1 MGEQETII
9 VAIELG
15 SSKIAG
21 IAGKMKD
28 GTMQILAYAED
39 KTTDCVKRGVV
50 YNIEKT
56 TQSIKTV
63 VSKLETALKMKER
76 NTYFRTRSKRAS

>member
-1 MGEQETII
+1 MVEQESII

-15 SSKIAG
+15 SSKISG

-50 YNIEKT
+50 
-56 TQSIKTV
+56 
-63 VSKLETALKMKER
+63 
-76 NTYFRTRSKRAS
+76 